1 MSEDSNKTEML
12 GTPDLPGSVP
22 PSVPP
27 PSEPSPPP
35 SEPQPLP
42 RELSRK
48 RRWAR
53 IATYV
58 GVVGLVL
65 LVFGPLLLSRTILTP
80 AIRAGLGQGE
90 KKGGLGSASMG
101 WTDGVHLERLMVPSP
116 VEGQAPWVL
125 LDQVAIDVSLARSLL
140 STIVG
145 GTVPAKLV
153 VGPGRIALTLP
164 LPPKGDAA
172 PVESKAEPAEEPKPG
187 DDAKKEPPTLPMA
200 LEPGLEVGPLDIAV
214 RWAPDPKVSPLDV
227 ELRGFV
233 IKGACRV
240 ERDLGIDL
248 REAFSVELGELRV
261 SAERPEV
268 LSAPIIIKGPKLTVS
283 KLTLLAGPTPI
294 AERLTIAMAFTVPS
308 LEVEHTVL
316 TDVAIDL
323 TIEAGKL
330 GFGLHG
336 ACQGG
341 KMSYRLTGG
350 VVPRNHRL
358 PLAMGV
364 EITEVQLTGPISRA
378 APFLLPVLH
387 ATKDATAHGRS
398 PGLPPLSLKAEG
410 TVELVN
416 SAEGAFLL
424 DDTLKTLAVPKGT
437 LALGAGSFAA
447 SQALDGYAR
456 ALVGLGV
463 APLLE
468 GIFPAGMKFDGA
480 AADFTMGAGKVTIPK
495 IALRSKAV
503 NLAAA
508 AEVGFSGD
516 YSMTLRSLNEGA
528 PTPID
533 GLLKVIDQAGGVG
546 IKGNLGEDGVEVI
559 TPSLDALSDSA
570 KKQGLVDTL
579 KSTKAGIDDVLK
591 RTQ

>member
-1 MSEDSNKTEML
+1 MTSDDANKTEHL
-12 GTPDLPGSVP
+12 SAPDLP

-27 PSEPSPPP
+27 TEPSPPP
-35 SEPQPLP
+35 TEPRPLP
-42 RELSRK
+42 PELSRK

-53 IATYV
+53 IGVYV
-58 GVVGLVL
+58 GVVGLAL
-65 LVFGPLLLSRTILTP
+65 LVFGPLLLSRTVLTP

-90 KKGGLGSASMG
+90 KKGGLGRASMG

-153 VGPGRIALTLP
+153 VGPGRIAMTLP
-164 LPPKGDAA
+164 LPSKADAA
-172 PVESKAEPAEEPKPG
+172 PVESKAEPAEAPKPG
-187 DDAKKEPPTLPMA
+187 EEAKKEPPTLPMA

-268 LSAPIIIKGPKLTVS
+268 LSGPIVIKGPKLTVS
-283 KLTLLAGPTPI
+283 KLTLLAGPSPI

-316 TDVAIDL
+316 TDVSIDL

-341 KMSYRLTGG
+341 KMSYRLAGG
-350 VVPRNHRL
+350 VVPRDHRL

-364 EITEVQLTGPISRA
+364 EITDVQLTGPISRA

-410 TVELVN
+410 TVDLVN
-416 SAEGAFLL
+416 SPDGAFLL

-495 IALRSKAV
+495 IAMRSKAV

-508 AEVGFSGD
+508 AEVGFTGD

-546 IKGNLGEDGVEVI
+546 IKGKLGVDGVEVI

-570 KKQGLVDTL
+570 KKQGLMDTL
-579 KSTKAGIDDVLK
+579 KSTKVGIDDVLN
-591 RTQ
+591 RTR

>member
-1 MSEDSNKTEML
+1 MTSDDSNKTEHL
-12 GTPDLPGSVP
+12 SAPDLPGSVP
-22 PSVPP
+22 PSA
-27 PSEPSPPP
+27 SPPP
-35 SEPQPLP
+35 SEPQPVP
-42 RELSRK
+42 PGLSRK

-53 IATYV
+53 TFVYV

-65 LVFGPLLLSRTILTP
+65 LLFGPLLLSRTILTP
-80 AIRAGLGQGE
+80 AIRSGLGQGE

-116 VEGQAPWVL
+116 VEGQQPWVL

-145 GTVPAKLV
+145 GTVPARLV
-153 VGPGRIALTLP
+153 VGPGRIAMTLP
-164 LPPKGDAA
+164 LPPKADAA
-172 PVESKAEPAEEPKPG
+172 PVESKATPEEAPKPDEG
-187 DDAKKEPPTLPMA
+187 KKEPPTLPCA
-200 LEPGLEVGPLDIAV
+200 LEPGLEVGPLDILV

-268 LSAPIIIKGPKLTVS
+268 LSGPIVIKGPKLTVS

-294 AERLTIAMAFTVPS
+294 AERLTIAMTFSVPS

-316 TDVAIDL
+316 TDVSIDL

-330 GFGLHG
+330 SFGLQG

-341 KMSYRLTGG
+341 RMSYRLAGG
-350 VVPRNHRL
+350 VVPRNNRL
-358 PLAMGV
+358 PLSMGV
-364 EITEVQLTGPISRA
+364 EITDVQLTGPISRA
-378 APFLLPVLH
+378 APFLLPMLH

-480 AADFTMGAGKVTIPK
+480 AADFSMGAGRVTIPK

-508 AEVGFSGD
+508 AEVGFGGD
-516 YSMTLRSLNEGA
+516 YSMTLRSLNEGT

-533 GLLKVIDQAGGVG
+533 GLLKVLDQAGGVG
-546 IKGNLGEDGVEVI
+546 IKGNLGKDGVEVV

-579 KSTKAGIDDVLK
+579 KSTKVGIDDVLK

>member
-1 MSEDSNKTEML
+1 MSDDANKTEQL
-12 GTPDLPGSVP
+12 GAPDLPGSVP
-22 PSVPP
+22 PS
-27 PSEPSPPP
+27 SPPP
-35 SEPQPLP
+35 SEPQPVAP
-42 RELSRK
+42 DSPLSRK

-65 LVFGPLLLSRTILTP
+65 LLFGPLLLSRTILTP
-80 AIRAGLGQGE
+80 ALRAGLGQGGTP
-90 KKGGLGSASMG
+90 GGLASASMG
-101 WTDGVHLERLMVPSP
+101 WTDGVHLERLTVPSP
-116 VEGQAPWVL
+116 VEGQRPWVL
-125 LDQVAIDVSLARSLL
+125 LDEVAVDVSLARSLV

-153 VGPGRIALTLP
+153 VGPGRIAMTLP
-164 LPPKGDAA
+164 LPPKADAA
-172 PVESKAEPAEEPKPG
+172 PVESEVTPEEAPKPDEG
-187 DDAKKEPPTLPMA
+187 KKEPPTLPMA
-200 LEPGLEVGPLDIAV
+200 LEPGLEVGPLDISV

-268 LSAPIIIKGPKLTVS
+268 LSAPIIVKGPKLTVS

-294 AERLTIAMAFTVPS
+294 AERLTLAMTFSVPS
-308 LEVEHTVL
+308 LEVERTVL
-316 TDVAIDL
+316 TDVGIDL

-341 KMSYRLTGG
+341 KMSYRLAGG
-350 VVPRNHRL
+350 MVPRGGRL
-358 PLAMGV
+358 PLSMGV
-364 EITEVQLTGPISRA
+364 EITDVQLTGPISRA
-378 APFLLPVLH
+378 APFLLPMLH
-387 ATKDATAHGRS
+387 ATQANTAHGRS

-410 TVELVN
+410 TVDLV
-416 SAEGAFLL
+416 SSSEGAFLL

-437 LALGAGSFAA
+437 LALGSGSFAA
-447 SQALDGYAR
+447 SQALDGFAR

-468 GIFPAGMKFDGA
+468 GVFPAGMTFDGA
-480 AADFTMGAGKVTIPK
+480 AADFTLGAGKVTIPK

-508 AEVGFSGD
+508 AEVGFAGD
-516 YSMTLRSLNEGA
+516 YSMTIRSLNEGT

-533 GLLKVIDQAGGVG
+533 GLLKVLDQAGGVG
-546 IKGNLGEDGVEVI
+546 IKGTLGKDGVEVI

-579 KSTKAGIDDVLK
+579 KSTKVGIDDVLK
-591 RTQ
+591 RAR